1 MHFVFI
7 SSSDKNA
14 DILPR
19 HQIYSD
25 YFLSYTNRKVADF
38 NLDFFSQSKNTR
50 NTKTS
55 AERGLFFAHCTKVFA
70 TFSLSFAWM
79 VLLWYYGPCIEQWN
93 CQNGRKIIFFYGFS
107 SIEQK
112 SICETR
118 QYWPE
123 AETSI
128 WCLIFQPQRTF
139 QFLLCLQNS
148 KL

>member
-1 MHFVFI
+1 MLAKYSPISNVIFLMAIRFHTFSQVDFPLPLCTRMHFVFI

-14 DILPR
+14 DILRR

-70 TFSLSFAWM
+70 TFSLSFA
-79 VLLWYYGPCIEQWN
+79 
-93 CQNGRKIIFFYGFS
+93 
-107 SIEQK
+107 
-112 SICETR
+112 
-118 QYWPE
+118 
-123 AETSI
+123 
-128 WCLIFQPQRTF
+128 
-139 QFLLCLQNS
+139 
-148 KL
+148 

>member
-7 SSSDKNA
+7 SSSDENA

-79 VLLWYYGPCIEQWN
+79 VLLLWYYGPCIEQWN
-93 CQNGRKIIFFYGFS
+93 CQNGRKIIFFHGFS
-107 SIEQK
+107 SIEQNRAFVK
-112 SICETR
+112 PDKIS
-118 QYWPE
+118 
-123 AETSI
+123 
-128 WCLIFQPQRTF
+128 LKLK
-139 QFLLCLQNS
+139 LLFGV
-148 KL
+148 